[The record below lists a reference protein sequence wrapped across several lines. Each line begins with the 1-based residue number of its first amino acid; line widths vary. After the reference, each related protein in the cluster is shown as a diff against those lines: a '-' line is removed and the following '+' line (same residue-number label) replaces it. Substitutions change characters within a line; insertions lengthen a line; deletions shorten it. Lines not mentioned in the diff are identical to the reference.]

1 MDLLEPLRTNWFLNS
16 SGRMTRRIEIVPSDK
31 MNNLKNEYQIRIVQI
46 MKKTNV
52 IEGSII
58 GLVA

>member
-1 MDLLEPLRTNWFLNS
+1 
-16 SGRMTRRIEIVPSDK
+16 MTRRIEIVPSDK
-31 MNNLKNEYQIRIVQI
+31 MKNLKNEYQIRIFQI